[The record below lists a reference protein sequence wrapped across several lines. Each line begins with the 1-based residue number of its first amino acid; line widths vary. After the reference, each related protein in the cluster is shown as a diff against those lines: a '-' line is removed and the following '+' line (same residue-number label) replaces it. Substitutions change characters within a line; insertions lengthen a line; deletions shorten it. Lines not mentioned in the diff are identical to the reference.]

1 MLTFPTPA
9 FFLFIIISIQKMIK
23 IMTCS
28 NVSVKIM
35 LWDTSGREERRAPRR
50 APSNSHFRGVH
61 GFLLCYDITQRESF
75 ANVVKYQKFID
86 EQVVVNSAV
95 LHLCKIFKFF
105 GSVATLDAM
114 DHEYTEIVLESVD
127 SLYLG

>member
-35 LWDTSGREERRAPRR
+35 LWDTSGREERL
-50 APSNSHFRGVH
+50 SLSYSHFRGVH
-61 GFLLCYDITQRESF
+61 GFLLCYDITERESF
-75 ANVVKYQKFID
+75 ANVVKYKKAID
-86 EQVVVNSAV
+86 E
-95 LHLCKIFKFF
+95 
-105 GSVATLDAM
+105 
-114 DHEYTEIVLESVD
+114 
-127 SLYLG
+127 